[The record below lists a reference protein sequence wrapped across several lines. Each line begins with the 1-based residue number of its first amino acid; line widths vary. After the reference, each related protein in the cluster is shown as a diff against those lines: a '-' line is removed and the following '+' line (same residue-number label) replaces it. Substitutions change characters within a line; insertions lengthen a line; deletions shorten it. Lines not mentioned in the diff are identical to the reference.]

1 MADETDKDEQ
11 LPSFESLQKK
21 YADLPPPD
29 VRIQKAKDCKEHG
42 NQSYQEKF
50 YDRAANSYQEAID
63 AIENEYNFTAFE
75 ARDAKELRVVC
86 HSNLAQCMINVG
98 KYYLARKSCD
108 AALEIDDEHSKTLY
122 RRGLAHM
129 NLSAYEAARKD
140 FKCALALEPDNKK
153 VQKQLDKLQRK
164 VDKHKLKEQKVF
176 KKAFENL
183 DGVFSDNRDTH
194 ISWYEKW
201 MRWMEAKTHRY
212 GPWVMNLLP
221 LLVLSGR
228 ALHINP
234 TMVTMASKNVCS
246 LIFLCIGFVQ
256 LRLAFKNKNWL
267 PSWLPYGK
275 QIGWFNGSVSM
286 LLGWTMVMA
295 RSAPELSLASKVGIL
310 SVVLNGGLGLLGES
324 SGGSVKERGVR
335 ASSLLML
342 LALLTGHT
350 T

>member
-1 MADETDKDEQ
+1 MADE

-42 NQSYQEKF
+42 NQSYKEKF

-75 ARDAKELRVVC
+75 ARDAKELRVLC

-153 VQKQLDKLQRK
+153 VQNLATPSNALREAMKVLDDTLFQISREAVQDNTEQLNRIADATEATATKMELGGGATATA
-164 VDKHKLKEQKVF
+164 VGS
-176 KKAFENL
+176 NL
-183 DGVFSDNRDTH
+183 
-194 ISWYEKW
+194 
-201 MRWMEAKTHRY
+201 
-212 GPWVMNLLP
+212 
-221 LLVLSGR
+221 
-228 ALHINP
+228 
-234 TMVTMASKNVCS
+234 
-246 LIFLCIGFVQ
+246 
-256 LRLAFKNKNWL
+256 
-267 PSWLPYGK
+267 
-275 QIGWFNGSVSM
+275 
-286 LLGWTMVMA
+286 
-295 RSAPELSLASKVGIL
+295 
-310 SVVLNGGLGLLGES
+310 
-324 SGGSVKERGVR
+324 
-335 ASSLLML
+335 
-342 LALLTGHT
+342 
-350 T
+350 